1 MIKSYSETAK
11 KFKVLTDPNR
21 LMILDIISCSEMCAC
36 DILEKLQISQSTLS
50 HHMKQLF
57 DCGLIDIR
65 RDGKWSYYSLHATG
79 IQDLECDLHS
89 LATNTNDC
97 ICKVLPN
104 KL

>member
-11 KFKVLTDPNR
+11 KFKVLSDPNR
-21 LMILDIISCSEMCAC
+21 LMILDMISCSEMCAC

-65 RDGKWSYYSLHATG
+65 RDGKWSYYSLHETG
-79 IQDLECDLHS
+79 IQYLEFDLHN
-89 LATNTNDC
+89 LATNTKDC
-97 ICKVLPN
+97 ICKIVPN
-104 KL
+104 K